1 MTPRT
6 PQCEVFW
13 PLLSNS
19 KHSGVPEDSKSP
31 TLGVGVSP
39 SHFTQSRVATINKG
53 QITLIPKSG
62 DQARLGNWRPIT
74 LLGNLYKILAKV
86 LVGRVQTVLPHVIR
100 PNQTG
105 FVEGRSIFDNVFMA
119 QEALEWA
126 EEDNHDLVLLLLDF
140 EKAFD
145 KIEWDFLFKA
155 LAVLGFSGT
164 WVRWVKSLYKA
175 ASSAIKVNGT
185 IGPGFPLERSVRQGC
200 PLAPYLFILATDV
213 LGYLM
218 VDPRYEVEGLSLPKG
233 GLIRD
238 QTFVDD
244 TALYLK
250 GTPNNM
256 DKAQRVLKLFCQAS
270 GAKVNWHKTAAIW
283 VNKAERTWTWGE
295 EVGLCWLPEG
305 TCTRY
310 LGIQV
315 GFHLPFEANYDKMML
330 ALKSKLITWSHN
342 KLSLA
347 GRILVANQV
356 LLASTWY
363 LAACWNPNS

>member
-1 MTPRT
+1 
-6 PQCEVFW
+6 
-13 PLLSNS
+13 
-19 KHSGVPEDSKSP
+19 
-31 TLGVGVSP
+31 VGVSP
-39 SHFTQSRVATINKG
+39 SHFTQSRVARINKG

-100 PNQTG
+100 PNQTD

-155 LAVLGFSGT
+155 LAVLGFNGT

-185 IGPGFPLERSVRQGC
+185 VGPGFPLERSVRQGC
-200 PLAPYLFILATDV
+200 PLAPYLFILTTDV

-270 GAKVNWHKTAAIW
+270 GAKVN
-283 VNKAERTWTWGE
+283 
-295 EVGLCWLPEG
+295 
-305 TCTRY
+305 
-310 LGIQV
+310 
-315 GFHLPFEANYDKMML
+315 
-330 ALKSKLITWSHN
+330 
-342 KLSLA
+342 
-347 GRILVANQV
+347 
-356 LLASTWY
+356 
-363 LAACWNPNS
+363 